1 MVYECS
7 QDEVRG
13 SQEQIQI
20 IATAIG
26 KPMMKAPA
34 MAKVNANSGFASGR
48 TLPDDMSLAPS
59 RG

>member
-7 QDEVRG
+7 QAEVRG

-26 KPMMKAPA
+26 KPTMKAPA
-34 MAKVNANSGFASGR
+34 MAKVNAKTGFASGR
-48 TLPDDMSLAPS
+48 TLPADMSLAPS